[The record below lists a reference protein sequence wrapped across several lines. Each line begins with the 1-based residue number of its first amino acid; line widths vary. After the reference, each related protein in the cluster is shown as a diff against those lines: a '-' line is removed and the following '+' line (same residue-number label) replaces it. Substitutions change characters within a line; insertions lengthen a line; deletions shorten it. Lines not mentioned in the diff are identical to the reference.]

1 MAIITDVV
9 NDFTRI
15 IDRRHE
21 DYIVSSPDFFWSF
34 LLFYVFS
41 IKVLGPKLMKNRQPY
56 NIQNIIIGYNV
67 IQIVMNLYLVYRCIY
82 MYVTNR
88 NWICMDSKDKD
99 YFADTSKYYY
109 YLKLFDFVETVFFI
123 LRKSYRQASFLHL
136 YHHGLIFF
144 GAFLNFRY
152 DLAEASFIV
161 GLLNSATH
169 VLMYIY
175 YLLTAMDSEWRT
187 NVTLK
192 KSLTLIQIVQLN
204 LLWVYTGLLQ
214 VIPDCQTIPK
224 YVQLVWMAQN
234 LFMVNLFLRF
244 YFKSYVNK
252 KVSVSTRE

>member
-67 IQIVMNLYLVYRCIY
+67 IQIVMNLYLVYR
-82 MYVTNR
+82 
-88 NWICMDSKDKD
+88 
-99 YFADTSKYYY
+99 
-109 YLKLFDFVETVFFI
+109 VFFI